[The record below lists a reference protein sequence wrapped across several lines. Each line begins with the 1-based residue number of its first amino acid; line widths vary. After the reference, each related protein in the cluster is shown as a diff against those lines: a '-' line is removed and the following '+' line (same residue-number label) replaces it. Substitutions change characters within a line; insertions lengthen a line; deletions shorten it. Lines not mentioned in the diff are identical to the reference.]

1 MSEKEHSLGLSC
13 PRCGG
18 MVPIPEGQAIVLCP
32 YCDLRSMVRGERGVR
47 RYQVPQRVDRQR
59 ATQTLRSFFSAHRA
73 IAADAARQARLQE
86 AFLVY
91 LPFWASWARV
101 LGWVFGQ
108 KRERQGDNTVYK
120 PREIKFSQDVNWNGA
135 ACDVGEFGVEAIA
148 LTDQPLEPFNP
159 GALHA
164 SGMVFEPVGS
174 ASQALESAQEE
185 FSARVHKAAKL
196 DRVAQVFIRFISQR
210 FGLVY
215 YPLWVLRYLYR
226 QRAFQVVVDGYSGQ
240 VLFGKAP
247 GNTLYRAA
255 VLIGGMALG
264 ALLAI
269 DGSALAFALGANA
282 NSDDGSGFLIAGLV
296 ALVAGF
302 GLMGAAYRSFRYG
315 EQFEYRRHNPGAA
328 LGTFRPGEVIASI
341 EDLEKWISRLS

>member
-1 MSEKEHSLGLSC
+1 MSEKEQSLGLSC

-18 MVPIPEGQAIVLCP
+18 MVPIPEGQAIVRCP
-32 YCDLRSMVRGERGVR
+32 YCELRSLVRGERGMR
-47 RYQVPQRVDRQR
+47 RYQVPQRIDRQH
-59 ATQTLRSFFSAHRA
+59 ATQALQGFFSSHRA
-73 IAADAARQARLQE
+73 IAADAARRASLQE

-108 KRERQGDNTVYK
+108 EREYRGKQTHYK

-135 ACDVGEFGVEAIA
+135 ACDVGEFGVNAIA
-148 LTDQPLEPFNP
+148 LTDQPLEPFNTDS
-159 GALHA
+159 LHA

-174 ASQALESAQEE
+174 VSDAMTSAQQE
-185 FSARVHKAAKL
+185 FNARVRKAAKL
-196 DRVAQVFIRFISQR
+196 DRVAQVFIRFVRQR

-226 QRAFQVVVDGYSGQ
+226 ERAFQVVVDGYSGQ

-264 ALLAI
+264 ALLAV
-269 DGSALAFALGANA
+269 DGSALAFGLGLNA
-282 NSDDGSGFLIAGLV
+282 RGDDSSGFLIAGLV

-302 GLMGAAYRSFRYG
+302 GLMAAAYRSFRYG
-315 EQFEYRRHNPGAA
+315 EQFEYRRNNPGAA
-328 LGTFRPGEVIASI
+328 LGTFRPGDITASI
-341 EDLEKWISRLS
+341 EDLEKWINRLS